1 MASRAGEFYEGA
13 WARESHDPE
22 EAKRREV
29 DAAARRSLEPVS
41 GERLLEI
48 GPGAGGN
55 TLAFAARGA
64 RVVALDIAASS
75 LDRVRARAGESGRRI
90 LLVRGDAERLPF
102 RNGAFT
108 RAAIFSVL
116 MFTDPRVV
124 FSELA
129 RVVAPGG
136 RAAVVEA
143 VAGNWILGAWRRLG
157 RYRGL
162 AHWHAASAIREAA
175 SSVFAVREAQGYYG
189 FLPAAFLPAGTAR
202 RTARAIDAFLLGLAP
217 DQAWQVRLALE
228 RPERG

>member
-13 WARESHDPE
+13 WRDGTRDPE
-22 EAKRREV
+22 ERKRREA
-29 DAAARRSLEPVS
+29 DAAARRSLEPLAGS
-41 GERLLEI
+41 RLLEI

-55 TLAFAARGA
+55 AIAFAARGA

-102 RNGAFT
+102 RNGVFT
-108 RAAIFSVL
+108 RAAAFSVL
-116 MFTDPRVV
+116 MFTVPLVV

-136 RAAVVEA
+136 RVAVVEA

-157 RYRGL
+157 RYREV
-162 AHWHAASAIREAA
+162 AHWHTAAAIREAA
-175 SSVFAVREAQGYYG
+175 SAVFVVREAQGYYG
-189 FLPAAFLPAGTAR
+189 FLPAAFFPAGAVR
-202 RTARAIDAFLLGLAP
+202 RIARALDAFLLGLAP
-217 DQAWQVRLALE
+217 NQAWQVRLALE